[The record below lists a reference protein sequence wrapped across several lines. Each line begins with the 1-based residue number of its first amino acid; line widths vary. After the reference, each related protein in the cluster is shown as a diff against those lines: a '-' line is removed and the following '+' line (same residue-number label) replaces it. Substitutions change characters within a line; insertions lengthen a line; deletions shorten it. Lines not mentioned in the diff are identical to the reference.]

1 MNREMLVV
9 GITLLTVLLGL
20 ALGSISPINEHLHWN
35 LWLFLPISGMVFG
48 AFVSW
53 VQFSSARA
61 LQIQISRR
69 VAAML
74 SLGIMLAYFSTD
86 IGLYYSLRIDIYG
99 SENLPDGSYPIR
111 DLVSFFDYMGLR
123 LGSSSVNNLHA
134 GIFELGSTG
143 TTLSYFVD
151 LLAVGLIAW
160 FTFRKLSFELPYCGK
175 CARYMNSIETQEILL
190 PFGTNIGE
198 FRKEI
203 GELVNNG
210 EREAV
215 LSFLHKHAAKD
226 DFERCRGKVA
236 LNQASCRICG
246 AQMVS
251 GVFHQIERFDWLE
264 VSGSSFTILQEHGS
278 IADN

>member
-1 MNREMLVV
+1 MNREMFVA

-61 LQIQISRR
+61 LQVPISRR
-69 VAAML
+69 IAAML
-74 SLGIMLAYFSTD
+74 TLGIMLAYFSTD
-86 IGLYYSLRIDIYG
+86 IGLYYSLHIDINV
-99 SENLPDGSYPIR
+99 SENLPDGSYRIR

-123 LGSSSVNNLHA
+123 LGASSVNNLQT
-134 GIFELGSTG
+134 GILELGTAG
-143 TTLSYFVD
+143 TTLSYIVD

-175 CARYMNSIETQEILL
+175 CARYMANIETEEVLL
-190 PFGTNIGE
+190 PFGTSIGAI
-198 FRKEI
+198 RKDI
-203 GELVNNG
+203 DELISHG

-215 LSFLHKHAAKD
+215 LSLLHKFAATE

-236 LNQASCRICG
+236 LNQASCNICG
-246 AQMVS
+246 AQTVS
-251 GVFHQIERFDWLE
+251 GVFHQIERFGWVE
-264 VSGSSFTILQEHGS
+264 ISGSSFTILQERAVV
-278 IADN
+278 ADT